1 MENEKTRTQ
10 HQRTDP
16 EDEKT
21 RIRQQDTS
29 IENDKTRIR
38 QQDTNTE
45 GDRTRIRHQGA
56 DDIENAKTQILHQH
70 AQTSPP
76 PVLPH
81 VSEVGSQGLINNRFR
96 PEYLLGQ
103 GGMGVV
109 YAARDLRKEELGD
122 DDSRIAI
129 KLLSEEVRHL
139 PNALRMLQQECK
151 KAQEL
156 AHPNVVTVYDFD
168 RDGEVVY
175 MTMELLAGKP
185 LDKYLIDREIAA
197 TGQNAPVDFNEAFSI
212 ITDIV
217 QGLAY
222 AHKRGI
228 VHFDLKPGNIF
239 ITDDGTT
246 KILDFGIARA
256 IRTSGS
262 KMVADDSELGGMI
275 ALTPRYASLEMFH
288 GKQPDL
294 RDDIYALAIIAYQL
308 LAGKYPFG
316 ELSAE
321 EVQHQNLQPERI
333 PGLTDR
339 QWKGLL
345 SGLALKRED
354 RTLSVEAFLETLL
367 PKKVDYRYWLAV
379 GTAATAII
387 ASLFFWLQPPQI
399 VAPSLF
405 ENPPPA
411 AELIGTDK
419 AQVEQLLEVAEV
431 HRMIGRL
438 ISPNGANALDV
449 YNQVLSIHPY
459 NRQAIRGLETL
470 LDRLAQ
476 AAELAINE
484 GKRRRAQ
491 ELIDSGLKTYPKHKQ
506 LLALQQQLIEVQP

>member
-1 MENEKTRTQ
+1 MDIKN
-10 HQRTDP
+10 
-16 EDEKT
+16 EKT
-21 RIRQQDTS
+21 RIRHPRADA
-29 IENDKTRIR
+29 EGEKTRIH
-38 QQDTNTE
+38 
-45 GDRTRIRHQGA
+45 HQHI
-56 DDIENAKTQILHQH
+56 DIENETTHIIQQH
-70 AQTSPP
+70 EQ
-76 PVLPH
+76 PVTP
-81 VSEVGSQGLINNRFR
+81 SNSSYANETGDRKLINNRFR
-96 PEYLLGQ
+96 LEHMLGR

-122 DDSRIAI
+122 DDSLIAI
-129 KLLSEEVRHL
+129 KLLSEEVQHL

-185 LDKYLIDREIAA
+185 LDKYIIDRESAA
-197 TGQNAPVDFNEAFSI
+197 TGQNSTTDFSEPLAI

-228 VHFDLKPGNIF
+228 VHFDLKPGNVF

-256 IRTSGS
+256 IRTSGG
-262 KMVADDSELGGMI
+262 KIVPDASELSGMI
-275 ALTPRYASLEMFH
+275 ALTPRYASLEMFS

-308 LAGKYPFG
+308 LAGKHPFG

-321 EVQHQNLQPERI
+321 EVRQKNLQPERI

-345 SGLALKRED
+345 AGLALKRED
-354 RTLSVEAFLETLL
+354 RTLSAEIFLDSLL

-387 ASLFFWLQPPQI
+387 ISLFFWLQPPQI

-411 AELIGTDK
+411 AKLTGADK
-419 AQVEQLLEVAEV
+419 DQVNRLLEIAEV
-431 HRMIGRL
+431 HLMVGRL
-438 ISPNGANALDV
+438 ISPSGANALDV
-449 YNQVLSIHPY
+449 YNQALNIHPY
-459 NRQAIRGLETL
+459 NRQAIQGLETL
-470 LDRLAQ
+470 LDKLTQ
-476 AAELAINE
+476 AAKRAINE
-484 GKRRRAQ
+484 GEQHRAQ
-491 ELIDSGLKTYPKHKQ
+491 ELIDTGLKTYPQHKQ
-506 LLALQQQLIEVQP
+506 LLLLQQQLIEVQP

>member
-1 MENEKTRTQ
+1 MENEKTRIHHQ
-10 HQRTDP
+10 HVDI
-16 EDEKT
+16 ESEKT
-21 RIRQQDTS
+21 RIR
-29 IENDKTRIR
+29 R
-38 QQDTNTE
+38 Q
-45 GDRTRIRHQGA
+45 HV
-56 DDIENAKTQILHQH
+56 DIENEKTQILPQH
-70 AQTSPP
+70 KHTQTVNSPG
-76 PVLPH
+76 LPH
-81 VSEVGSQGLINNRFR
+81 ASEVDPKELINNRFR
-96 PEYLLGQ
+96 LEYLLGQ

-122 DDSRIAI
+122 DDSHIAI

-185 LDKYLIDREIAA
+185 LDKYLIDKKIEAA
-197 TGQNAPVDFNEAFSI
+197 GQNAPADFSEPLSI
-212 ITDIV
+212 IADIV
-217 QGLAY
+217 QGLSY
-222 AHKRGI
+222 AHKQGI
-228 VHFDLKPGNIF
+228 VHFDLKPGNVF

-256 IRTSGS
+256 IRASGK
-262 KMVADDSELGGMI
+262 KMTTDTAELGDMI
-275 ALTPRYASLEMFH
+275 ALTPRYASLEMLR
-288 GKQPDL
+288 GETPDL

-316 ELSAE
+316 ECSAE
-321 EVQHQNLQPERI
+321 EVLHQNLQPERI
-333 PGLTDR
+333 PGLTDQ

-345 SGLALKRED
+345 GGLALKREN
-354 RTLSVEAFLETLL
+354 RTLSVEAFLEALL

-379 GTAATAII
+379 STAATAII

-411 AELIGTDK
+411 AELVGTDK
-419 AQVEQLLEVAEV
+419 IQVEQLLEVAEAHLIV
-431 HRMIGRL
+431 HRL
-438 ISPNGANALDV
+438 ISPSGANALDV
-449 YNQVLSIHPY
+449 YHQVLNIHPY
-459 NRQAIRGLETL
+459 NRQAIQGLETL
-470 LDRLAQ
+470 LGKLAQ
-476 AAELAINE
+476 TAKLAIDD
-484 GKRRRAQ
+484 GKRRQAQ
-491 ELIDSGLKTYPKHKQ
+491 ELIDSGLKTYPQHKQ

>member
-1 MENEKTRTQ
+1 MENEKTRVR
-10 HQRTDP
+10 HQRADT

-21 RIRQQDTS
+21 RIRHQHADMDD
-29 IENDKTRIR
+29 EKTRIHH
-38 QQDTNTE
+38 QD
-45 GDRTRIRHQGA
+45 A
-56 DDIENAKTQILHQH
+56 DDIENEKTQILQQH
-70 AQTSPP
+70 AQTVNPSGP
-76 PVLPH
+76 LH
-81 VSEVGSQGLINNRFR
+81 ASGVGPKELINNRFR
-96 PEYLLGQ
+96 LEYLLGQ

-185 LDKYLIDREIAA
+185 LDKYLIDQKIAA
-197 TGQNAPVDFNEAFSI
+197 TGQNTPVDFSEPFSI

-217 QGLAY
+217 QGLGY
-222 AHKRGI
+222 AHKQGI

-256 IRTSGS
+256 IRASGKKMATDTSG
-262 KMVADDSELGGMI
+262 LGEMI
-275 ALTPRYASLEMFH
+275 ALTPRYASLEMFR
-288 GKQPDL
+288 GEIPDL

-308 LAGKYPFG
+308 LAGKHPFG
-316 ELSAE
+316 EFSAE
-321 EVQHQNLQPERI
+321 EVLHQNLQPERI

-345 SGLALKRED
+345 GGLALKRED

-367 PKKVDYRYWLAV
+367 PKKIDYRYWLAV

-419 AQVEQLLEVAEV
+419 TQVEQLLEVAEV
-431 HRMIGRL
+431 HLMIGRL

-459 NRQAIRGLETL
+459 NRQAIQGLETL

-476 AAELAINE
+476 SAEQAIND